1 MKNIDDLY
9 NSLNSNDING
19 LVLKDIE
26 KKIEFKKVSF

>member
-1 MKNIDDLY
+1 MKNRNDLY

-26 KKIEFKKVSF
+26 KQNRI